1 MAFELSNTQL
11 DRRISL
17 REQIYSIVRT
27 LILTGAIKPGQ
38 TIDEKDIAAQ
48 LSVSRT
54 PVREAVKKLSD
65 EHLVE
70 VIAQSATRAARIDR
84 SEIFESYLI
93 RRALEVESAC
103 QAASRIS
110 QSHTDRLADIM
121 HKHARALERRQYVE
135 AISADDEFHAHIAMI
150 SNLPRLWK
158 TIEISKAQIDRCRH
172 MTLPRTGQGEATL
185 DQHREI
191 VRALNSGDPERAG
204 AAMRAHLDSAYK
216 SAIAVLDAQS
226 VVESRS
232 LADADA

>member
-135 AISADDEFHAHIAMI
+135 AISADDEFHGHIAMI

-226 VVESRS
+226 VVENRS
-232 LADADA
+232 LVDVDA

>member
-11 DRRISL
+11 DRRLSL
-17 REQIYSIVRT
+17 REQIYSIVRG

-70 VIAQSATRAARIDR
+70 VIAQSATRAARINR
-84 SEIFESYLI
+84 GEIFESYLI
-93 RRALEVESAC
+93 RRALEVESAS
-103 QAASRIS
+103 QAASRMT
-110 QSHTDRLADIM
+110 QAHADRLADIM
-121 HKHARALERRQYVE
+121 HKHARALERLQYVE
-135 AISADDEFHAHIAMI
+135 AISADDEFHAYIAMI

-172 MTLPRTGQGEATL
+172 MTLPRAGQGEATL

-191 VRALNSGDPERAG
+191 VRALNSGDPGRAG
-204 AAMRAHLDSAYK
+204 EAMRAHLDTAYK
-216 SAIAVLDAQS
+216 SAIAVLDAQNA
-226 VVESRS
+226 VESRS

>member
-1 MAFELSNTQL
+1 MPFDLSNTQL
-11 DRRISL
+11 DRRYSL
-17 REQIYSIVRT
+17 REQIYAIVRT
-27 LILTGAIKPGQ
+27 LILTGAIKPGE

-70 VIAQSATRAARIDR
+70 VVAQSATRAARIDR
-84 SEIFESYLI
+84 HEIEESYLI
-93 RRALEVESAC
+93 RRALEVESAS
-103 QAASRIS
+103 QAASRMT
-110 QSHTDRLADIM
+110 QAHTDRLADIM
-121 HKHARALERRQYVE
+121 HKHARALERLQYVE

-185 DQHREI
+185 EQHRQI
-191 VRALNSGDPERAG
+191 IRALNSGDPELAG
-204 AAMRAHLDSAYK
+204 SAMRAHLDSAYR
-216 SAIAVLDAQS
+216 SAVAVLDAP
-226 VVESRS
+226 VLAE
-232 LADADA
+232 ADA

>member
-1 MAFELSNTQL
+1 MPFDLSNTQL
-11 DRRISL
+11 DRRYSL
-17 REQIYSIVRT
+17 REQIYAIVRT
-27 LILTGAIKPGQ
+27 LILTGAIKPGD

-70 VIAQSATRAARIDR
+70 VVAQSATRAARIDR
-84 SEIFESYLI
+84 HEIEESYLI
-93 RRALEVESAC
+93 RRALEVESAS
-103 QAASRIS
+103 QAASRMT
-110 QSHTDRLADIM
+110 QAHTDRLADIM
-121 HKHARALERRQYVE
+121 HKHARALERLQYVE

-185 DQHREI
+185 EQHRQI
-191 VRALNSGDPERAG
+191 IRALNSGDPELAG
-204 AAMRAHLDSAYK
+204 SAMRAHLDSAYR
-216 SAIAVLDAQS
+216 SAVAVLDAP
-226 VVESRS
+226 VLAE
-232 LADADA
+232 ADA